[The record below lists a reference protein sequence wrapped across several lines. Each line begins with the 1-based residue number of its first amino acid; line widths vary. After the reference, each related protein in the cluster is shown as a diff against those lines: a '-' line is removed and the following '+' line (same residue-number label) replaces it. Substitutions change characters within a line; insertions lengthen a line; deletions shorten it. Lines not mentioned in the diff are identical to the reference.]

1 MGQLMLARA
10 GHDSGH
16 GDSGCALV
24 VSAAFAFC
32 FVQHCTDG
40 VHLAQIVTS
49 GLKSIIHLPRRELAS
64 PCFESLHRACTAD
77 ELALVWPE

>member
-1 MGQLMLARA
+1 MSQLMLARA

-32 FVQHCTDG
+32 FVQHCTDS

-49 GLKSIIHLPRRELAS
+49 GPKSIIHL
-64 PCFESLHRACTAD
+64 
-77 ELALVWPE
+77 